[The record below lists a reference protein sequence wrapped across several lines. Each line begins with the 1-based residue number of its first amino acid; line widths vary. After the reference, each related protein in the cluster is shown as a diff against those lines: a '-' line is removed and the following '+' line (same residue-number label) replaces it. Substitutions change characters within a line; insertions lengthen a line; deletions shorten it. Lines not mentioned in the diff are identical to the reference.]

1 MIKIEAKRIPFYFF
15 IFIIVLIISTFGKK
29 LTDIFDRSKTEDEY
43 ELIRKYLLNDSSFGN
58 NKPKLWI
65 HSKFMNR
72 SQVCKSNESTSSSE
86 LEHPYIN
93 LTVESIVECCHND
106 FNICLID
113 DDSFSKLIPEWDSEI
128 NSLPDPH
135 KKNHRD
141 LGMATLYI
149 YGGIIVPNSFV
160 CLKSLKQIYEENT
173 SSSKPFVGEFVN
185 NKNITLKNNKR
196 IPFIPDSTLL
206 IGAKKDDIV
215 IKEMVE
221 HHKKNAYNPHFSTE
235 HEFKGKCNEWCLNM
249 ISLNRIIMIDGQ
261 NIGTK
266 TIDTKPITLEDL
278 MEDKSLSLNP
288 DCVGIYIPHEEMM
301 KRTKYQWFT
310 VSSVQEVVSSKTAI
324 AKYLE
329 YSRHYRPIMNKDTSI

>member
-29 LTDIFDRSKTEDEY
+29 LTDKFDSLKKNDEY

-58 NKPKLWI
+58 NKPKLWV

-72 SQVCKSNESTSSSE
+72 SQVWKSNETSASSE

-113 DDSFSKLIPEWDSEI
+113 DDSFSKLIPDWDSEI

-141 LGMATLYI
+141 LGMTTLLYI
-149 YGGIIVPNSFV
+149 YGGIILPNSFV
-160 CLKSLKQIYEENT
+160 CLKSLKQLYEDNT
-173 SSSKPFVGEFVN
+173 SSSKPFIGEFVN
-185 NKNITLKNNKR
+185 NKNITIKNDKR
-196 IPFIPDSTLL
+196 IPFIPDSIF
-206 IGAKKDDIV
+206 IGAKKEDIV
-215 IKEMVE
+215 IKEMIE
-221 HHKKNAYNPHFSTE
+221 FHKKIAYNPHFSSE
-235 HEFKGKCNEWCLNM
+235 HVFKGKLNEWCLNM
-249 ISLNRIIMIDGQ
+249 INLNRLIMIDGQ

-266 TIDTKPITLEDL
+266 TVDTKPIILEDL
-278 MEDKSLSLNP
+278 MEDNVLSLHH
-288 DCVGIYIPHEEMM
+288 DCFGLYIPHEEMM
-301 KRTKYQWFT
+301 IRTKYQWFT
-310 VSSVQEVVSSKTAI
+310 LSSIEDVITSKTAI

-329 YSRHYRPIMNKDTSI
+329 YSRHYRPIIINNTTI